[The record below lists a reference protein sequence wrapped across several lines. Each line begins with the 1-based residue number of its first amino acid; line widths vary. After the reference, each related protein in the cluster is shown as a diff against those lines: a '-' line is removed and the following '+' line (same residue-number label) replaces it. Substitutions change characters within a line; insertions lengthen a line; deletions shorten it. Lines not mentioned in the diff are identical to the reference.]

1 VVARG
6 NGITGAYQYQK
17 QEPEMANTKNDKLE
31 TRIRGAISKLME
43 AGSPVTNETVRKV
56 LKGGSFRDIGPI
68 VKMVKAEI
76 EAKEEA
82 ARTAPPMPEDFSDA
96 ANAMWDL
103 TWRLADEL
111 AASERLGHATEI
123 DRLKAETDEAMA
135 NCGLVEEERDA
146 AELRADETA
155 KLLAAKEAELLQA
168 QLEIAN
174 LKGQLAER
182 KKYAEARIAE
192 LKAAD
197 SAEKTAE
204 EESGASSVVSADKT
218 KASPD
223 DTQLD
228 MFSRKKSAGKN
239 PEATDPIAAE

>member
-1 VVARG
+1 
-6 NGITGAYQYQK
+6 
-17 QEPEMANTKNDKLE
+17 MADTKNNSKLE
-31 TRIRGAISKLME
+31 ARIRNAIHKLMD
-43 AGSPVTNETVRKV
+43 AGSPVTNESVRNT

-82 ARTAPPMPEDFSDA
+82 ARTAPPMPEDFSAA

-103 TWRLADEL
+103 TWRLADEIG
-111 AASERLGHATEI
+111 ASERLGHATEV

-135 NCGLVEEERDA
+135 NCGIVEDERDK
-146 AELRADETA
+146 AEMRADETA
-155 KLLAAKEAELLQA
+155 KHLAATEAELLEA
-168 QLEIAN
+168 KFEIAR

-182 KKYAEARIAE
+182 EKYVEGRIAE

-197 SAEKTAE
+197 TAEKAAE
-204 EESGASSVVSADKT
+204 EQSEASSVVSADKT
-218 KASPD
+218 KASPN

-228 MFSRKKSAGKN
+228 MFSRKKSTNKN
-239 PEATDPIAAE
+239 PEANDPIAAE